1 MGGREEERKVERWVG
16 LDWDTGYGHEAVE
29 QVDLY
34 RIHTSRTFWY
44 VPFVHCAALTRVYV
58 CVFYSACV
66 CVCVAKG
73 LGGVTGG
80 RRLKADNL
88 RKF

>member
-1 MGGREEERKVERWVG
+1 MAGWVG

-29 QVDLY
+29 RVDLY
-34 RIHTSRTFWY
+34 RTHTSATFWY
-44 VPFVHCAALTRVYV
+44 VPFVHCAALTRV
-58 CVFYSACV
+58 CV
-66 CVCVAKG
+66 CVCILLCVCVRGKWP
-73 LGGVTGG
+73 GGVTGG